1 MNEAKLKRLLHAY
14 FNNTINPADCME
26 LLEYLKTA
34 DVGKIEGY
42 ISENL
47 LTLDEGPELIPVR
60 AQAIWK
66 QITSDTRYTNIA
78 AQVIDNQSSA
88 VKLYRTTWFRV
99 AAALLVFLA
108 VGLIFFNRQFNG
120 NVVAKHYIKP
130 ENTAVILP
138 GSTKAT
144 LTTANGEVLVLEKAA
159 NGLIAKNG
167 NIKVLKTRNGQI
179 IYNLKDQ
186 KQSSSIQQV
195 GYNTLTTPKGGEY
208 QVVLA
213 DGTKVWLN
221 AASSITYPTVF
232 SNKERRI
239 KLSGEAY
246 FEVAKDAQKPFYV
259 NTANGQIRVWGTHF
273 NISAYPD
280 DEITSTTLLE
290 GAVQVTKNQSSSL
303 LKPGQQASISRGS
316 DQISVTKAKIDEV
329 MAWKNG
335 YFIFDEDN
343 IADIMKKVS
352 RWYNV
357 DVQYHG
363 SVDDQKFGGT
373 FHRSKSIFELLH
385 YLEKIGNIHF
395 LITGRR
401 ITVTR

>member
-1 MNEAKLKRLLHAY
+1 MNEAKLKRLLHDY
-14 FNNTINPADCME
+14 FNDTINHADCME
-26 LLEYLKTA
+26 LLEYLKNTDA
-34 DVGKIEGY
+34 GKIEGY
-42 ISENL
+42 ISEDL
-47 LTLDEGPELIPVR
+47 LKLDEGPELMPL
-60 AQAIWK
+60 QARDIWK
-66 QITSDTRYTNIA
+66 QITSDVRYANIA
-78 AQVIDNQSSA
+78 AQVTDNQSPA
-88 VKLYRTTWFRV
+88 VKLYRKTWFWV

-108 VGLIFFNRQFNG
+108 VGLIFFNRQFAPP
-120 NVVAKHYIKP
+120 VANKRYVKH
-130 ENTAVILP
+130 ENNNVILP
-138 GSTKAT
+138 GSNKAI
-144 LTTANGEVLVLEKAA
+144 LTTANGEVLVLEQAA
-159 NGLIAKNG
+159 NGLIVKSG
-167 NIKVLKTRNGQI
+167 NIKVLKTHNGQI

-186 KQSSSIQQV
+186 KQSSSVQQIS
-195 GYNTLTTPKGGEY
+195 YNTLTTPKGGEY

-213 DGTKVWLN
+213 DGTKIWLN
-221 AASSITYPTVF
+221 AASSITYPTAF
-232 SNKERRI
+232 GNKERRI

-246 FEVAKDAQKPFYV
+246 FEVAKDARKPFYV
-259 NTANGQIRVWGTHF
+259 NTANGQIRVLGTHF

-280 DEITSTTLLE
+280 DDVTSTTLLE
-290 GAVQVTKNQSSSL
+290 GTVQVTKNQSSSL

-316 DQISVTKAKIDEV
+316 DQIRVAEAKMDEV

-352 RWYNV
+352 RWYDV

-373 FHRSKSIFELLH
+373 FHRSKSISDLLH

>member
-14 FNNTINPADCME
+14 FNNTISPADCLE

-34 DVGKIEGY
+34 DVGKIEDY
-42 ISENL
+42 ISEDL
-47 LTLDEGPELIPVR
+47 LKLDEGPELKPM
-60 AQAIWK
+60 QARDIWK
-66 QITSDTRYTNIA
+66 QITSDARYTNIA
-78 AQVIDNQSSA
+78 AHVTDNQSLA
-88 VKLYRTTWFRV
+88 VKLYRKTWFKV
-99 AAALLVFLA
+99 AASLLIFLT
-108 VGLIFFNRQFNG
+108 VGLIFFNRQFSQP
-120 NVVAKHYIKP
+120 VVGKRYVKH

-144 LTTANGEVLVLEKAA
+144 LTTANGEVLVLEQAA
-159 NGLIAKNG
+159 NGLIAKSG
-167 NIKVLKTRNGQI
+167 NIKVLKTHSGQI
-179 IYNLKDQ
+179 VYNLRDQ
-186 KQSSSIQQV
+186 KQLSSIQQV
-195 GYNTLTTPKGGEY
+195 SYNTLTTPKGGEY

-213 DGTKVWLN
+213 DGTKIWLN
-221 AASSITYPTVF
+221 AASSITYPTAF
-232 SNKERRI
+232 NGKERRI
-239 KLSGEAY
+239 KLIGEAY
-246 FEVAKDAQKPFYV
+246 FEVAKDARKPFYV
-259 NTANGQIRVWGTHF
+259 NTANGQIMVLGTHF

-280 DEITSTTLLE
+280 DEVTSTTLLE

-316 DQISVTKAKIDEV
+316 DYISIAEAKIDEV

-352 RWYNV
+352 RWYDV

-363 SVDDQKFGGT
+363 LINDQKFGGT
-373 FHRSKSIFELLH
+373 FHRSKSIVELLH

-401 ITVTR
+401 ITVTK